1 MKRYCIV
8 KYSDYGYDNREY
20 NYEYTYAKTY
30 DNYDD
35 AKKFLSKLNDYLS
48 KREDKVDYYGQQ
60 YAKGDLVYFDK
71 DRVEITDYY
80 DLTLWK
86 IETFITSDE
95 TSSDESVIFKKL
107 IKEYIDWC
115 KLWNID
121 MSDSE
126 LHELFATFMFKW
138 ADLKFDQ
145 KKLSEDDDLVAR
157 FFDVTDTGSLWVK
170 AADKDEKI
178 HDEIWKTL
186 FRMIFHVVDKEN

>member
-1 MKRYCIV
+1 MTKYCIV
-8 KYSDYGYDNREY
+8 KYFGYDYEDKKY
-20 NYEYTYAKTY
+20 NATLTYGKHY

-35 AKKFLSKLNDYLS
+35 AKKFLSRLNDYLS
-48 KREDKVDYYGQQ
+48 NKEDKVDYYGQQ
-60 YAKGDLVYFDK
+60 YARGELVYFDK
-71 DRVEITDYY
+71 DKGEVTDYY

-86 IETFITSDE
+86 IETFVISEE

-107 IKEYIDWC
+107 IEEYIEWC
-115 KLWNID
+115 KLWNIE

-138 ADLKFDQ
+138 ADLDFDQ

-170 AADKDEKI
+170 AANKDDKI

-186 FRMIFHVVDKEN
+186 FRMVYHVVDKEN